1 MIRGILRAEEDAGP
15 AKSNEARERGGILP
29 AEDFKSLIRKF
40 GKARDLWYVHNI
52 IIKMRKSIL
61 NTFYFLTVL
70 FGVTVIVLR
79 SLIMMWEL
87 FQ

>member
-1 MIRGILRAEEDAGP
+1 M
-15 AKSNEARERGGILP
+15 
-29 AEDFKSLIRKF
+29 
-40 GKARDLWYVHNI
+40 
-52 IIKMRKSIL
+52 
-61 NTFYFLTVL
+61 FYFLTVV

>member
-1 MIRGILRAEEDAGP
+1 
-15 AKSNEARERGGILP
+15 
-29 AEDFKSLIRKF
+29 
-40 GKARDLWYVHNI
+40 
-52 IIKMRKSIL
+52 MRKPQL
-61 NTFYFLTVL
+61 DMFYFLTVV